1 MVKPPEIH
9 INYPKLV
16 DNAMRDIAKKLL
28 KSVENEGLRGD
39 HYFLISFVTTYS
51 GVTLSE
57 RLKRKYN
64 PEMTIVIQH
73 QYENMFVNDE
83 ELAIT
88 LSFDG
93 IKEDIIVPFNA
104 LTSFVD
110 PSTRFALQFNPE
122 LADIKPKAKIYK
134 LEEVGRSSKEETKA
148 EPKSQESKVLV
159 LDNFRKK

>member
-1 MVKPPEIH
+1 MVKLPDIH

-16 DNAMRDIAKKLL
+16 DNAMREIAKKLL
-28 KSVENEGLRGD
+28 KSVENEGLKGD
-39 HYFLISFVTTYS
+39 HYFLISFITSYE
-51 GVTLSE
+51 GVVLSE

-73 QYENMFVNDE
+73 QYDNMFANEE

-93 IKEDIIVPFNA
+93 VSEDIVVPFNA
-104 LTSFVD
+104 FTSFVD

-122 LADIKPKAKIYK
+122 LADKKPMAKIYK
-134 LEEVGRSSKEETKA
+134 LEKVEKSDKS
-148 EPKSQESKVLV
+148 EPKTEESKVLV